1 MLRWQLAVA
10 HESSSKTTNKL
21 VDEPADGE
29 PPPPRGSGRHHAN
42 EMEANNVLFCDL
54 QSVPSGGQRAPAA
67 ISPAT

>member
-1 MLRWQLAVA
+1 MLRWQLAVT
-10 HESSSKTTNKL
+10 HKSSSKTTNKL
-21 VDEPADGE
+21 VDEPANGE
-29 PPPPRGSGRHHAN
+29 PPPPRGSGGHHAN

>member
-1 MLRWQLAVA
+1 M
-10 HESSSKTTNKL
+10 NKP
-21 VDEPADGE
+21 VNTSVDGE
-29 PPPPRGSGRHHAN
+29 PPPLRGSGGHHAN